1 MVINTPQPIQNR
13 VIVAC
18 RFMCAIVIVCPV
30 VENVLCVVLYF
41 AFVVEKFK
49 SNPLMVE
56 AFSRIPE
63 VILPLF
69 RVIPRTDW
77 HNFNSAYFSAV

>member
-1 MVINTPQPIQNR
+1 MSLY
-13 VIVAC
+13 
-18 RFMCAIVIVCPV
+18 VCHC
-30 VENVLCVVLYF
+30 NCLSGCGKCVVLYF